1 MRQQLREAIKRVF
14 YWSLDGEGWV
24 ESRLT
29 LGSIL
34 KLLLVVA
41 GGNFPI
47 FAVMFPN
54 KVEQE
59 QVAH

>member
-14 YWSLDGEGWV
+14 YWSLDGEGQV

-29 LGSIL
+29 LGCIL
-34 KLLLVVA
+34 KLLRAVA
-41 GGNFPI
+41 GGNFHI
-47 FAVMFPN
+47 FVIMFPK

-59 QVAH
+59 EVAH